1 MKKCRKCGK
10 KAVYI
15 GYGLRYCAEC
25 YAKIYG
31 WWED

>member
-15 GYGLRYCAEC
+15 DYGLSYCAKC